1 MRGHDVHVITC
12 GDGDGPMAEYRIHD
26 LGRPPLGKLG
36 YLLRIRKARRVT
48 RRICPDIVHA
58 HYATSYGLLALA
70 SGLRP
75 LVVTAHGSD
84 LLIAARNPVLRFGL
98 RCVLRRADLVTVPSV
113 QMYEVAR
120 ALAGPAVDIATF
132 QYGVESAR
140 LEALANDL
148 RGHQDVGDGLLRI
161 VSARPLEAVY
171 RTDILLDALA
181 ILVGRRDDWR
191 CSVFGDGPERAALEQ
206 QAARLGLEDRV
217 AFRGDRPGV
226 EIERAL
232 ATADIYASFSESDG
246 ASIALLEAMALGA
259 IPVVSDIPAS
269 RAWVQDGVNG
279 VVAALDPAAAAR
291 GLERSMALNR
301 AQVAVVNQ
309 ALVRERGDRGQN
321 LGALDDRLEDLVA
334 RRANA

>member
-1 MRGHDVHVITC
+1 M
-12 GDGDGPMAEYRIHD
+12 
-26 LGRPPLGKLG
+26 
-36 YLLRIRKARRVT
+36 
-48 RRICPDIVHA
+48 
-58 HYATSYGLLALA
+58 
-70 SGLRP
+70 
-75 LVVTAHGSD
+75 
-84 LLIAARNPVLRFGL
+84 
-98 RCVLRRADLVTVPSV
+98 
-113 QMYEVAR
+113 
-120 ALAGPAVDIATF
+120 
-132 QYGVESAR
+132 
-140 LEALANDL
+140 
-148 RGHQDVGDGLLRI
+148 
-161 VSARPLEAVY
+161 SARPLEAVY

-321 LGALDDRLEDLVA
+321 LGALDDQLEDLVA